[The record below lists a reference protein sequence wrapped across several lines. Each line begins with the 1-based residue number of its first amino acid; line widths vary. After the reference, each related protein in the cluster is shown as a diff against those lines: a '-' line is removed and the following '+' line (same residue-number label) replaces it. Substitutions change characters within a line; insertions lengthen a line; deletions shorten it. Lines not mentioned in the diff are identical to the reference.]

1 MFRSTIAAS
10 LFLSLAFSAI
20 AAADASVWFEYKGGG
35 GAFLL
40 APQGEGRVLEIGT
53 ADIGPFDLEIS
64 MYATVTGVGLY
75 SANTT
80 LAADTNA
87 SIPTMTMIPP
97 DLGAETPAGGLNTPG
112 PGDIATGFGGAT
124 FLGDGYLGE
133 DILLGTF
140 TLHAVRDLNLLT
152 VITARVGNGVWA
164 QSDTQG
170 APLRFADG
178 GFQNGGVAGNAL
190 TDVIKVHYG
199 VPEPTTFGLIALG
212 AMFVLTR
219 RHRGLD
225 GEADTG
231 TK

>member
-1 MFRSTIAAS
+1 MFRSSVAAS
-10 LFLSLAFSAI
+10 LFLSLTFTAI
-20 AAADASVWFEYKGGG
+20 AGADASVWFEYKGGG

-40 APQGEGRVLEIGT
+40 SPQGEGRVLEIGT
-53 ADIGPFDLEIS
+53 TGLGPFDLEIS
-64 MYATVTGVGLY
+64 MYASVTSVSLY

-97 DLGAETPAGGLNTPG
+97 EFGAETPAGGLNTPG

-124 FLGDGYLGE
+124 FQGDGYLGE
-133 DILLGTF
+133 NILMGTF

-152 VITARVGNGVWA
+152 VIAARVGNGVWA

-170 APLRFADG
+170 ALLRFADG
-178 GFQNGGVAGNAL
+178 GFENGGVAGNAL

-199 VPEPTTFGLIALG
+199 VPEPTTLGLIALG
-212 AMFVLTR
+212 AMFVLKR

-225 GEADTG
+225 GGADAG